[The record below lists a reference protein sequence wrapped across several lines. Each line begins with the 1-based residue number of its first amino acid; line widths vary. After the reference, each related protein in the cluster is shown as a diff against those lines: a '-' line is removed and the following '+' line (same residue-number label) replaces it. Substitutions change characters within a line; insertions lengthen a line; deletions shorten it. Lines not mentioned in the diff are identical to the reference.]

1 MSLKRYW
8 PSAQNVIDCIKTE
21 AEELSDET
29 LLAVHEPM
37 RLTKYSSNASEEEA
51 TEKDLLEHFLK
62 IDRPIPIVADAGLGK
77 SHLIRWLH
85 AKLKTEKIV
94 QEENWQIVR
103 IPKNASLRQTLHL
116 LLDGLEGDVF
126 ESARKQVDEVGSTL
140 VARKIADLFGTHLKH
155 GIQDIK
161 EESLQLLDSCQ
172 PGSADFK
179 ELMER
184 IAFATHLPNLVDDI
198 QFKSRL
204 ISDDSYIYNIATRWI
219 KGATE
224 EELRQKEFALSQTDF
239 DLLIEEINGDDLSAI
254 GRKALGQLRLQSNPE
269 QSKKALGVINE
280 GVGRASQTAFQQLFQ
295 FGSGNFQDLFKEIRK
310 HLKVRNQTLVILVED
325 LAAISAIED
334 VLIDCLLE
342 EAKDELC
349 TLKSVLAVTSGYSG
363 YTRRQNTIRT
373 RARFEWQIRNNQDSQ
388 EEISTKIVDFCSRYL
403 NAARYGKSQ
412 LQEVISLE
420 RWDDSILIWNDELD
434 ESDSLCLD
442 AFGKSSLKIP
452 LFPFNKEAIVNL
464 AKWYCSDDS
473 GSLIFNPRD
482 VLNDILLNILRY
494 QRYDYESGIFPKNV
508 ELKERKPTLL
518 AELSNLGLPTPQ
530 QAITLCSI
538 WSDKSSMEALKSA
551 LPKEVAISFNL
562 PELAPYLGSEINI
575 PTPSPI
581 VVSPQKPIEPVPLP
595 TPNKSDLL
603 EEQLGKWFNKEAPI
617 DSKLANEF
625 RSQLYKMI
633 EESQFSEWMGF
644 KNSKVFEVGKTKR
657 TALEAI
663 LKQGDRFL
671 IYIPGSNNNIRDAL
685 IEFCSE
691 DDFFATQ
698 ESSNGFH
705 RTALAII
712 RYQRTNK
719 DNPDTGWNYEKGYED
734 FAYYQSFAEKW
745 VSHVLKIAL
754 KALRKKYLVRSV
766 DKQLMLLNGLGLKEQ
781 GSIENTLFMKSVHIK
796 SILKEPL
803 NSGFEQLRIALLD
816 QWDDT
821 QKVWSSLV
829 LIDNVAIDS
838 DILKAAIKE
847 ARKNGEEKLDPELRR
862 LKKAAIDE
870 IKPNLLKIK
879 MVIGDCDSKEEFQ
892 NLLEE
897 IREVY
902 KSIQDLG
909 FYPDEIPKRKTAN
922 QDIKTLIETLSWIDV
937 KNAIK
942 LITVEDEQKE
952 MEILANLDGKLITL
966 LSKVLSQWEAFEKL
980 ALPKIQLV
988 NNTVGANQLDSLNKS
1003 IKNTNFSLSQTL
1015 SDLTSFME
1023 SDSK

>member
-1 MSLKRYW
+1 MSLDRYW
-8 PSAQNVIDCIKTE
+8 PSVQNVIDCIKTE

-37 RLTKYSSNASEEEA
+37 QLTKFSSNKPEEEA
-51 TEKDLLEHFLK
+51 TEKDLLDHFLR

-85 AKLKTEKIV
+85 AKLKNEKIV

-116 LLDGLEGDVF
+116 LLNGLEGDVF
-126 ESARKQVDEVGSTL
+126 ESARKQVDEVGNTL

-155 GIQDIK
+155 GIQDIG
-161 EESLQLLDSCQ
+161 EESVQLLDNCQ
-172 PGSADFK
+172 PGSAGAR
-179 ELMER
+179 EVIER
-184 IAFATHLPNLVDDI
+184 IQFAKQLPNLVDDI
-198 QFKSRL
+198 EFKLRL

-224 EELRQKEFALSQTDF
+224 EELRQKEFALSQKDF
-239 DLLIEEINGDDLSAI
+239 DSIIEEIEIDNLSLP
-254 GRKALGQLRLQSNPE
+254 GRKALSALRLDSNPE
-269 QSKKALGVINE
+269 QSKKALEVINE

-310 HLKVRNQTLVILVED
+310 HLKARNQTLVILVED

-342 EAKDELC
+342 EPKDELC

-373 RARFEWQIRNNQDSQ
+373 RARFEWQIKNNQDSQ
-388 EEISTKIVDFCSRYL
+388 EEIPTKIVDFCSRYL

-412 LQEVISLE
+412 LQDVISLE
-420 RWDDSILIWNDELD
+420 DWDDNIPIWNDELD
-434 ESDSLCLD
+434 ESDSLCLE
-442 AFGKSSLKIP
+442 AFGKSSLHIP

-464 AKWYCSDDS
+464 AKWYCSNDS

-494 QRYDYESGIFPKNV
+494 QRNDYEAGIFPKNV

-518 AELSNLGLPTPQ
+518 AELSNLGLATPQ

-538 WSDKSSMEALKSA
+538 WSDKSSMEALRSV

-562 PELAPYLGSEINI
+562 SELAPYLGSEIHI
-575 PTPSPI
+575 PTPSPAVI
-581 VVSPQKPIEPVPLP
+581 ATPKPVETAPISIPS
-595 TPNKSDLL
+595 KSDFI
-603 EEQLGKWFNKEAPI
+603 EEQLGRWFNNEAPI
-617 DSKLANEF
+617 DSKLAKDF
-625 RSQLYKMI
+625 RSQLYTMI
-633 EESQFSEWMGF
+633 EESQLSEWVGF
-644 KNSKVFEVGKTKR
+644 KNSKVFESGKKTR
-657 TALEAI
+657 TAFEAI
-663 LKQGDRFL
+663 LKSEPHFL
-671 IYIPGSNNNIRDAL
+671 IKLPNSNNNNAL
-685 IEFCSE
+685 SLVEFCSE
-691 DDFFATQ
+691 HDFYD
-698 ESSNGFH
+698 EKSSNVLQ

-712 RYQRTNK
+712 RYHRTNK
-719 DNPDTGWNYEKGYED
+719 DNPSTGWNYEKGYED
-734 FAYYQSFAEKW
+734 FAYYKSFAEKW
-745 VSHVLKIAL
+745 VPHALKVAL

-781 GSIENTLFMKSVHIK
+781 GSLENTLFMKSVHIK

-803 NSGFEQLRIALLD
+803 NSVFEQLRTALLD

-821 QKVWSSLV
+821 QMVWSSLV

-847 ARKNGEEKLDPELRR
+847 ARKNGEEKLDPALRR

-879 MVIGDCDSKEEFQ
+879 MFIGDCENREEFQ
-892 NLLEE
+892 KLLED

-909 FYPDEIPKRKTAN
+909 LYPDEILKRKTAD
-922 QDIKTLIETLSWIDV
+922 QDIKILLETLSWIDV

-966 LSKVLSQWEAFEKL
+966 LSKVLSHWEAFEKL

-988 NNTVGANQLDSLNKS
+988 NKTVGANQLNSLNQS
-1003 IKNTNFSLSQTL
+1003 IKNTNANLSQTL

>member
-1 MSLKRYW
+1 MTLERYW
-8 PSAQNVIDCIKTE
+8 PSVQNVIDCIKTE

-37 RLTKYSSNASEEEA
+37 RLTKFSSNTSEEEA
-51 TEKDLLEHFLK
+51 TEKDLLDHFLR

-85 AKLKTEKIV
+85 AKLKNEKIV

-155 GIQDIK
+155 GIQDIG
-161 EESLQLLDSCQ
+161 EESVQLLDNCQ
-172 PGSADFK
+172 PGSA
-179 ELMER
+179 EAREVIER
-184 IAFATHLPNLVDDI
+184 IQFATQLPNLIDDI
-198 QFKSRL
+198 EFKSRL
-204 ISDDSYIYNIATRWI
+204 IGDDSYIYNIATRWI

-224 EELRQKEFALSQTDF
+224 EELRQKEFALSQKDF
-239 DLLIEEINGDDLSAI
+239 DSMIEEIEIDDLSLP
-254 GRKALGQLRLQSNPE
+254 GRRALSALRLDSNPE
-269 QSKKALGVINE
+269 QSKKALEVINE

-420 RWDDSILIWNDELD
+420 SWDDSIPIWNDELD
-434 ESDSLCLD
+434 ESDRLCLD
-442 AFGKSSLKIP
+442 AFGKSSIQIP

-464 AKWYCSDDS
+464 AKWYCSNDS

-494 QRYDYESGIFPKNV
+494 QRNDYESGIFPKNV

-518 AELSNLGLPTPQ
+518 AELSNLGLSTPQ
-530 QAITLCSI
+530 QVITLCSI

-551 LPKEVAISFNL
+551 LPKEVAISFHL
-562 PELAPYLGSEINI
+562 SELAPYLGSEIHI
-575 PTPSPI
+575 PTPRPT
-581 VVSPQKPIEPVPLP
+581 VVTPQKPVEPVTLP

-603 EEQLGKWFNKEAPI
+603 EEQLGKWFNNEEPI
-617 DSKLANEF
+617 DSKLANFF
-625 RSQLYKMI
+625 RSQLYTMI
-633 EESQFSEWMGF
+633 EESPLSEWMGF
-644 KNSKVFEVGKTKR
+644 KNSKVFESGKTKK
-657 TALEAI
+657 TAFEAI
-663 LKQGDRFL
+663 LKSEPHFL
-671 IYIPGSNNNIRDAL
+671 ISLPNSSNNNAL
-685 IEFCSE
+685 SLVEFCSE
-691 DDFFATQ
+691 NDFYD
-698 ESSNGFH
+698 EKSSNALQ
-705 RTALAII
+705 RSALAII
-712 RYQRTNK
+712 RYHKTNK
-719 DNPDTGWNYEKGYED
+719 DNPSTGWNYEKGYED

-745 VSHVLKIAL
+745 VPDVLKIAL

-781 GSIENTLFMKSVHIK
+781 GSLEKTLFMKSVHIK

-803 NSGFEQLRIALLD
+803 NSGFEQLRTALLD

-847 ARKNGEEKLDPELRR
+847 AKKNGEEKLDPALRR

-879 MVIGDCDSKEEFQ
+879 MFIGDCDNKEEFQ

-909 FYPDEIPKRKTAN
+909 FYPDEVLTRKTAN
-922 QDIKTLIETLSWIDV
+922 QDIKTLLETLSWIDV

-952 MEILANLDGKLITL
+952 MEILANLDGKHITI
-966 LSKVLSQWEAFEKL
+966 LSKVFSHWEAFEKL

-988 NNTVGANQLDSLNKS
+988 NKTVGANQLNSLNQS
-1003 IKNTNFSLSQTL
+1003 IKNTNANLSQTL

>member
-1 MSLKRYW
+1 MSLERYW
-8 PSAQNVIDCIKTE
+8 PSVQNVIDCIKTE
-21 AEELSDET
+21 AEELSDEA

-37 RLTKYSSNASEEEA
+37 QLTKFSSNTFEEEA
-51 TEKDLLEHFLK
+51 TEKDLLEHFLR

-85 AKLKTEKIV
+85 AKLKNEKIV

-116 LLDGLEGDVF
+116 LLNGLEGDVF
-126 ESARKQVDEVGSTL
+126 ENARKQVDEVGNTL

-155 GIQDIK
+155 GIQDIG
-161 EESLQLLDSCQ
+161 EESVQLLDNCQ
-172 PGSADFK
+172 PGSAEAQEVIK
-179 ELMER
+179 R
-184 IAFATHLPNLVDDI
+184 IQFAKQLPNLVDDI
-198 QFKSRL
+198 EFKSRL
-204 ISDDSYIYNIATRWI
+204 IGDDSYIYNIATRWI

-224 EELRQKEFALSQTDF
+224 EELHQKEFALSQKDF
-239 DLLIEEINGDDLSAI
+239 DSMIEEIEIDDLSLPA
-254 GRKALGQLRLQSNPE
+254 RKALSALRLDSPE
-269 QSKKALGVINE
+269 RSKKALEIINE

-310 HLKVRNQTLVILVED
+310 HLKARNQTLVILVED

-373 RARFEWQIRNNQDSQ
+373 RAKFEWQIKNNQDSQ
-388 EEISTKIVDFCSRYL
+388 EDIPTKIVDFCSRYL

-412 LQEVISLE
+412 LQDVISLE
-420 RWDDSILIWNDELD
+420 NWDDNIPIWNDELD
-434 ESDSLCLD
+434 ESDSLCLE
-442 AFGKSSLKIP
+442 AFGKSSLQIP

-464 AKWYCSDDS
+464 AKWYCSNDS

-494 QRYDYESGIFPKNV
+494 QRNDYEAGIFPKNV

-518 AELSNLGLPTPQ
+518 AELSNLGLSTPQ

-562 PELAPYLGSEINI
+562 PELAPYLGSEIHI
-575 PTPSPI
+575 PTPRPI
-581 VVSPQKPIEPVPLP
+581 VVAPQKPPEPVPIP
-595 TPNKSDLL
+595 APNKADLL
-603 EEQLGKWFNKEAPI
+603 EEQLGKWFNNEAPI
-617 DSKLANEF
+617 DSKLANFF
-625 RSQLYKMI
+625 RSQLYTMI
-633 EESQFSEWMGF
+633 EESPLSEWTGF
-644 KNSKVFEVGKTKR
+644 ENSKVFEVGKTKK
-657 TALEAI
+657 TAIEAI
-663 LKQGDRFL
+663 LKSDKLFL
-671 IYIPGSNNNIRDAL
+671 ISLPNSNNNNAL
-685 IEFCSE
+685 PLVEFCSE
-691 DDFFATQ
+691 HDFYD
-698 ESSNGFH
+698 EKSSNVLQ

-712 RYQRTNK
+712 RYHRTNK
-719 DNPDTGWNYEKGYED
+719 DNPSTGWNYEKGYED
-734 FAYYQSFAEKW
+734 FAYYKNFAEKW
-745 VSHVLKIAL
+745 VPHVLKVAL

-781 GSIENTLFMKSVHIK
+781 GSLENTLLMKSVHIK

-803 NSGFEQLRIALLD
+803 NSGFEQLRTALLD

-829 LIDNVAIDS
+829 LIENVAIDS

-847 ARKNGEEKLDPELRR
+847 ARKNGEEKLDPALRR

-879 MVIGDCDSKEEFQ
+879 MFISDCENKEEFQ
-892 NLLEE
+892 DLLED

-909 FYPDEIPKRKTAN
+909 FYPDEILKRKTAN
-922 QDIKTLIETLSWIDV
+922 QDIKILLETLSWIEV

-952 MEILANLDGKLITL
+952 IEILANLDGGLITL
-966 LSKVLSQWEAFEKL
+966 LSKVLSQWETFERL
-980 ALPKIQLV
+980 ALPKIQSV
-988 NNTVGANQLDSLNKS
+988 NNTVGKHQLSALNQG
-1003 IKNTNFSLSQTL
+1003 IKNTNLNLNQTL
-1015 SDLTSFME
+1015 SHLTTFTE
-1023 SDSK
+1023 NDCK